1 MKNMLKK
8 NFLRFIWILSIWYI
22 TIAAINYTSSIYLPP
37 KLFLYDL
44 FTGFRD
50 NIPYLTDTLLPA
62 TFYILTLSVLFILL
76 LEMNTVMYWD
86 VRIRKLH
93 FHVGDLS
100 FLRRH
105 KKLLM
110 IMTIVSAFG
119 LLAIPLFKQL
129 YIENTSTWDGS
140 LTIAH
145 AGGII
150 DENDYTNS
158 LEAILSNYGK
168 GQRVFEIDFAVT
180 SDNKLVCKHGW
191 KAVLQEGGIS
201 GEAMDEQ
208 TFMSRP
214 ILGQYTPLS
223 LETLCQ
229 LMMQYPDMWV
239 VTDTKDVET
248 ELVQRDFEIM
258 VNTVK
263 ACGMESVLDRIIVQ
277 IYNEEMYETIN
288 HIYPF
293 QSWIYTLYKF
303 WMGDTETFRECVR
316 FCYEHDINGITT
328 WNHYVT
334 AELLQITA
342 AYGIPWYAHTENDVE
357 NAKDMIQQG
366 LSGIY
371 TDTITPDL
379 LLIGQGV
386 SPQVDR

>member
-1 MKNMLKK
+1 M
-8 NFLRFIWILSIWYI
+8 RFIWILSIWYI

-277 IYNEEMYETIN
+277 IYNE
-288 HIYPF
+288 
-293 QSWIYTLYKF
+293 
-303 WMGDTETFRECVR
+303 
-316 FCYEHDINGITT
+316 
-328 WNHYVT
+328 
-334 AELLQITA
+334 
-342 AYGIPWYAHTENDVE
+342 
-357 NAKDMIQQG
+357 
-366 LSGIY
+366 
-371 TDTITPDL
+371 
-379 LLIGQGV
+379 
-386 SPQVDR
+386 

>member
-1 MKNMLKK
+1 
-8 NFLRFIWILSIWYI
+8 
-22 TIAAINYTSSIYLPP
+22 
-37 KLFLYDL
+37 
-44 FTGFRD
+44 
-50 NIPYLTDTLLPA
+50 
-62 TFYILTLSVLFILL
+62 
-76 LEMNTVMYWD
+76 
-86 VRIRKLH
+86 
-93 FHVGDLS
+93 
-100 FLRRH
+100 
-105 KKLLM
+105 M

-277 IYNEEMYETIN
+277 IYNE
-288 HIYPF
+288 
-293 QSWIYTLYKF
+293 
-303 WMGDTETFRECVR
+303 
-316 FCYEHDINGITT
+316 
-328 WNHYVT
+328 
-334 AELLQITA
+334 
-342 AYGIPWYAHTENDVE
+342 
-357 NAKDMIQQG
+357 
-366 LSGIY
+366 
-371 TDTITPDL
+371 
-379 LLIGQGV
+379 
-386 SPQVDR
+386 